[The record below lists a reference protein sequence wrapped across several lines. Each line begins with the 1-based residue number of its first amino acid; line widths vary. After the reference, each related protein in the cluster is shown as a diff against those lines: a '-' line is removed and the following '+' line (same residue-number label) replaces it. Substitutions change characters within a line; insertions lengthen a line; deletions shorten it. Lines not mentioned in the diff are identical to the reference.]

1 MTMLDSALQQG
12 PWIWVFAGIVLM
24 GLEMII
30 PGAFL
35 IWIGAAA
42 VVTGAVM
49 AATGIG
55 WQVGVALF
63 AVLAIAGVLAGRGL
77 AARGGDETAVSG
89 GLNAPA
95 SRLVGHTYRLDEP
108 LTRGEGR
115 LKVGDTF
122 WSVRGPDLAAGS
134 LVKVVGVEGST
145 LVVET
150 V

>member
-1 MTMLDSALQQG
+1 MTSFDASLLQG

-24 GLEMII
+24 GLEMVV

-35 IWIGAAA
+35 FWIGAAA
-42 VVTGAVM
+42 VATGAVM
-49 AATGIG
+49 AASGIG
-55 WQVGVALF
+55 WQAGVAVF
-63 AVLAIAGVLAGRGL
+63 AVFGIASVLAGRWL
-77 AARGGDETAVSG
+77 AARGGDETTIAG

-95 SRLVGHTYRLDEP
+95 LRLVGHTCRLDEP
-108 LTRGEGR
+108 LMRGEGR

-134 LVKVVGVEGST
+134 LVKVVGVEGAT
-145 LVVET
+145 LVVDQ